1 MSENK
6 QFTLKSANADF
17 ALRQKNVFDQL
28 LVLEPNLDRRPTR
41 QDDTEMDVD
50 EDDVHSKV
58 STPKEQRAITRRL
71 RGKESIFKKPQNPVS
86 KNYMKKIPDFKKN
99 PHKWTRYSLE
109 DVNDEDMSD
118 RSNTK
123 TALSFL
129 EELKERKISEVP
141 SDDSEK
147 DQPQKIVFKKQRRHE
162 SNPSETKEDPDS
174 LKATFRSS
182 KVVMPE
188 YVVGQKLKKDKKKKR
203 VEKGRELKLDHL
215 LEDE

>member
-28 LVLEPNLDRRPTR
+28 LVLEPNRRPTNS
-41 QDDTEMDVD
+41 DDTEMDVD

-58 STPKEQRAITRRL
+58 SSPKEQRAITRKL

-141 SDDSEK
+141 LDDSEK
-147 DQPQKIVFKKQRRHE
+147 DVPQKIVFKKQRRHE
-162 SNPSETKEDPDS
+162 SSPEIKEDPES